1 MAIIRSGFQNKNEN
15 RNYPLHDAAT
25 RLDVNGRMLPNEIIA
40 DVHILIPESLGL
52 SIFVSSVGV
61 SSGLISVTFQAA
73 SANPSCPGSSSAV
86 GFVPVAA
93 VSIPRPIV
101 PFKNYP
107 LEALYPGVG
116 GWISFGHGALEVNEC
131 NHLFDEPGAT
141 FLVDKVA
148 RSYKDLPIPSVGKL
162 GLSTKLT
169 GLVRL
174 KGVEGA
180 TFTKRGIRVMNGALY
195 VVGIIELNFTGAIAG
210 TDQSPI
216 DLMEEFAGVCGHRP
230 IAGNC
235 NLEPIISIND
245 VAPDCD
251 GNINIRFNGLEI
263 IGDTGDGIIIDYPL
277 GLADVC
283 PGNGM
288 DKLVFETTNVCA
300 PYLPDRE
307 FPPLPPPF
315 NPPEPSS
322 ESSSDTPGED
332 LSPVLC
338 ENFEFGSE
346 FTVRQGS
353 FEIVENPYG
362 PGMVYQSGAGNAGE
376 QLAVNL
382 LRVLKIENPLDT
394 YYVETTLIPVSGRLE
409 GHLVFGYKHDANF
422 FFAGVSVDPGL
433 VPLPGYPEGRFF
445 IGKRLAV
452 GPPWAL
458 ALGLG
463 YNFLSG
469 ALYLPPV
476 ALQNG
481 RFRLRVTLTNLISVV
496 QITLAL
502 EWTDPDEVVR
512 TFTVDHNTPIASF
525 NLVGYAGI
533 GCVASQVIFDDFGIN
548 CDDFSSSSSGQSS
561 SSSP

>member
-1 MAIIRSGFQNKNEN
+1 MAIIRNGFQNKNEN

-25 RLDVNGRMLPNEIIA
+25 RVDINGDKLPNEIIA
-40 DVHILIPESLGL
+40 DIHILIPESIGAA
-52 SIFVSSVGV
+52 IFVSSVGV
-61 SSGLISVTFQAA
+61 SSGLVSVTLQAA
-73 SANPSCPGSSSAV
+73 TNNPSCPGSSSST
-86 GFVPVAA
+86 GFIPIAA
-93 VSIPRPIV
+93 VSVPRPIV

-107 LEALYPGVG
+107 LEAIYPGVG
-116 GWISFGHGALEVNEC
+116 GWIAFGQGALEVNEC
-131 NHLFDEPGAT
+131 SHLFDSPDAS

-148 RSYKDLPIPSVGKL
+148 RAYKDLPVSSVGKV

-180 TFTKRGIRVMNGALY
+180 TFTSRGVRVMNGALY
-195 VVGIIELNFTGAIAG
+195 VVGVIALNFSGAGA
-210 TDQSPI
+210 TEQNAV
-216 DLMEEFAGVCGHRP
+216 DLLEEFAGICGHRP

-235 NLEPIISIND
+235 NLEPITQINN
-245 VAPDCD
+245 VTPDCD
-251 GNINIRFNGLEI
+251 GNINIRFAGLEV

-277 GLADVC
+277 GLSDVC

-288 DKLVFETTNVCA
+288 EKLVFEATNICE
-300 PYLPDRE
+300 PYLPERE

-315 NPPEPSS
+315 DPPEPSS
-322 ESSSDTPGED
+322 ESSSDTPGDE
-332 LSPVLC
+332 LSPSLC
-338 ENFEFGSE
+338 ENFDYGTEFE
-346 FTVRQGS
+346 VRQGTFS
-353 FEIVENPYG
+353 IEENPFG
-362 PGMVYQSGAGNAGE
+362 DGMVYRSGAGNAGE
-376 QLAVNL
+376 QFAINL
-382 LRVLKIENPLDT
+382 LRELQIENPLDT
-394 YYVETTLIPVSGRLE
+394 YYVETTLIPISGRLE
-409 GHLVFGYKHDANF
+409 GHLIFGYKHDANF

-445 IGKRLAV
+445 IGKRLSV

-481 RFRLRVTLTNLISVV
+481 RFRLRVTITNLITVV

-512 TFTVDHNTPIASF
+512 TFSVDHNTPIASF
-525 NLVGYAGI
+525 NLAGYAGL
-533 GCVASQVIFDDFGIN
+533 GCVASEVVFDDFGIN
-548 CDDFSSSSSGQSS
+548 CDDFSSESS
-561 SSSP
+561 SSESSSS